1 MRGKYQHKL
10 CNTER
15 WYHPEHPRPRY
26 ESNVTIQTL
35 ETTPIDSLVTI
46 DSRGLPSSSTANLD
60 EGTIFKF
67 LWVLVQ
73 IIVQIIGW
81 LFGCAAV
88 LLCAFRARKA
98 VDNSLKYSGPEGTRS
113 QRSCVSI
120 DECSE
125 AGLELNP
132 RSTRSDTSSPASN
145 SFSLSLRPSIKS
157 FFNWATKDQSQL
169 YAQLPNESSSCD
181 SGSGTHVE
189 VHDSDEIPG
198 THVEA
203 SDSDE
208 IESDIEIWRNS
219 HSMMFVVDSNLE
231 IIVWSK
237 GMTRVGVVWLVD
249 S

>member
-35 ETTPIDSLVTI
+35 ETTPIDSLV
-46 DSRGLPSSSTANLD
+46 LPLPSTANLD

-98 VDNSLKYSGPEGTRS
+98 VDNSLKYS
-113 QRSCVSI
+113 SCVSI

-132 RSTRSDTSSPASN
+132 WSTRSDTSLASK
-145 SFSLSLRPSIKS
+145 STAFSLPGGL
-157 FFNWATKDQSQL
+157 
-169 YAQLPNESSSCD
+169 SCD
-181 SGSGTHVE
+181 SGSGTYVE
-189 VHDSDEIPG
+189 VHDPDEI
-198 THVEA
+198 VSEV
-203 SDSDE
+203 
-208 IESDIEIWRNS
+208 EIWRNS
-219 HSMMFVVDSNLE
+219 HSMMFVLDSNLE
-231 IIVWSK
+231 MLVWSE

-249 S
+249 RQ